1 MVKKA
6 LRKRLHRTYRSLTR
20 LKIFTNLATN
30 VNKKSRENRIFMTKV
45 LILDHSKSM
54 RKTLGERL
62 AYRRLCHRS
71 HGRRIGGFRNVS
83 SNGLRRSPHRRQQQC
98 FAARN
103 SLYRT
108 RGRGRQPD
116 SARRHRIPRR
126 CDGLPA
132 NPLRHQPS
140 LRHAAALLGRGG
152 SDTDAAP

>member
-62 AYRRLCHRS
+62 AYE
-71 HGRRIGGFRNVS
+71 GYAIEATDDVS
-83 SNGLRRSPHRRQQQC
+83 EASEMCRQMA
-98 FAARN
+98 FDVVLTL
-103 SLYRT
+103 SLI
-108 RGRGRQPD
+108 
-116 SARRHRIPRR
+116 HI
-126 CDGLPA
+126 
-132 NPLRHQPS
+132 
-140 LRHAAALLGRGG
+140 
-152 SDTDAAP
+152 